1 MYKALAPG
9 CLGHGRSFKESA
21 ETAAKTGYEGFWFD
35 IVGDSAIPVEE
46 TKELLTKH
54 NLKAAGFSLPV
65 EFRESMEV
73 FERGMAAFEGHVKY
87 AAEIGARRCVT
98 WIMPSHGTLNFD
110 ENFELHRSRLKKAAE
125 VLKEYDMIL
134 GLEFIS
140 PPKLRKNVKHEFIHT
155 LDGMLELC
163 EAIGTG
169 NCGILMDSWH
179 WDMAR
184 HTREDF
190 KKFTSPDQIVLV
202 HINDAPEGIPVEEQE
217 DLIRKLPGETGV
229 LRIGE
234 FFDGLK
240 SVGYEGPVM
249 VEPFEKKLAEM
260 SFEDSL
266 KTTMAAM
273 NKVWPL

>member
-1 MYKALAPG
+1 MYKTLAPG

-21 ETAAKTGYEGFWFD
+21 ETASKIGYEGYWFD

-65 EFRESMEV
+65 EYRESMEV
-73 FERGMAAFEGHVKY
+73 YEKGMVGFEDYVKY

-98 WIMPSHGTLNFD
+98 WIFSFHDTLSFD

-125 VLKEYDMIL
+125 VLKEYGMIF
-134 GLEFIS
+134 GLEFLG

-163 EAIGTG
+163 DAIGTG

-179 WDMAR
+179 WDMAGQ
-184 HTREDF
+184 TREDF
-190 KKFTSPDQIVLV
+190 SKFTHPDQVVLV

-234 FFDGLK
+234 FFDGLQ
-240 SVGYEGPVM
+240 SIGYKGPVM
-249 VEPFEKKLAEM
+249 VEPFEKKLSEM
-260 SFEDSL
+260 SFEDAL
-266 KTTMAAM
+266 QTTMAAI
-273 NKVWPL
+273 NKVWPG